1 MDDNKTIKDSQPY
14 RIGED
19 SDVIQEAEIIQ
30 SDSISESEIGFIA
43 PDEEDQDFNV
53 IEIDDMI
60 CVYGPPNDIIDEDII
75 YEDLFDTDTET
86 IDEVTFVYGPR
97 PEIIHHKHKQLESLL
112 KGTDIF
118 LDYEGLD
125 EGFNAIDCRL
135 LINDELTVGEVKGVS
150 LIMLQLGY
158 EYEHIKR

>member
-1 MDDNKTIKDSQPY
+1 MEDNKTIKDSQSY
-14 RIGED
+14 RIDED

-97 PEIIHHKHKQLESLL
+97 PEIIHHKHK
-112 KGTDIF
+112 
-118 LDYEGLD
+118 
-125 EGFNAIDCRL
+125 
-135 LINDELTVGEVKGVS
+135 
-150 LIMLQLGY
+150 
-158 EYEHIKR
+158 

>member
-1 MDDNKTIKDSQPY
+1 MEDNKTIKDSQPY

-19 SDVIQEAEIIQ
+19 SDVIQETEIIQ

-53 IEIDDMI
+53 FEIDDMI

-97 PEIIHHKHKQLESLL
+97 PEIIHHKHK
-112 KGTDIF
+112 
-118 LDYEGLD
+118 
-125 EGFNAIDCRL
+125 
-135 LINDELTVGEVKGVS
+135 
-150 LIMLQLGY
+150 
-158 EYEHIKR
+158 